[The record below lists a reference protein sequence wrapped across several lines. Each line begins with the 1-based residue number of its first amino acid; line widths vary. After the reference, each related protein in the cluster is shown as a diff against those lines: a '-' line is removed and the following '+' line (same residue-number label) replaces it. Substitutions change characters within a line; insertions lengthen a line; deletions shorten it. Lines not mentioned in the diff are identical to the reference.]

1 MTDYTKTTNFTAK
14 DSLPTG
20 NPSKKILGSLFD
32 TEFDNI
38 ATAVATKANIASPTF
53 TGTATIAGLEIQ
65 DTSSDHQYVFAVN
78 ELAADRTVTLP
89 LLTGAD
95 EFTFNAHTATLTNKT
110 IDGDNNTLSNLDL
123 GNEVD
128 WAAAGDVATAG
139 AFTSGDFALVFE
151 TGVGMRKVDYDNLPG
166 AGGLSNVVED
176 TTPQLGGDLDG
187 QGNNL
192 DNIGV
197 MFMSEQAAA
206 DADVAGD
213 GQWWVKNDVPN
224 TPWFTNDAGTDFQ
237 LATLAGTETLTNKT
251 INGSSNTITNVSLA
265 SGVTGN
271 LPVGNLNSGTSAS
284 SSTFWRGDG
293 TWAAPGGTWTLLLTQ
308 EAANDAAISFSSTYV
323 TTTYDFYVLVW
334 GTTIPSTDN
343 SDLRLYF
350 STDNGTTDDSGLQSL
365 KVEAVSAGDTH
376 TSGPNT
382 AMYLADGVGG
392 NAGDY
397 GSSGVVYI
405 QNPMSS
411 SYATTAQSFASVEDS
426 AGAPMFQ
433 SGMIIWNDTAQHN
446 HLELRHA
453 SGNIEGGFFSLYGI
467 SN

>member
-38 ATAVATKANIASPTF
+38 STAVATKANIASPTF

-110 IDGDNNTLSNLDL
+110 IDGDNNTLSNL
-123 GNEVD
+123 
-128 WAAAGDVATAG
+128 VATAG

-176 TTPQLGGDLDG
+176 TTPQLGGDLDA
-187 QGNNL
+187 QGNNITSVGPIFQ
-192 DNIGV
+192 N
-197 MFMSEQAAA
+197 EQAAA
-206 DADVAGD
+206 DVDVAGD

-284 SSTFWRGDG
+284 SSTYWRGDG
-293 TWAAPGGTWTLLLTQ
+293 TWAAPASGSWVFIEEVDSFTN
-308 EAANDAAISFSSTYV
+308 AATYDV
-323 TTTYDFYVLVW
+323 ILDGTTYDSYLIIMHDSNPAVTSSFQFRLSDDGGSTWENMEGHSVAQGLDTQIVSTSTVSFGHSQ
-334 GTTIPSTDN
+334 GTGEN
-343 SDLRLYF
+343 L
-350 STDNGTTDDSGLQSL
+350 SG
-365 KVEAVSAGDTH
+365 H
-376 TSGPNT
+376 IWIH
-382 AMYLADGVGG
+382 GVGSTSSCATVMG
-392 NAGDY
+392 HLYTINSGASIQDDVFIAQTLVTVDPDKFRMDHSGGDFDYIHYSVY
-397 GSSGVVYI
+397 G
-405 QNPMSS
+405 
-411 SYATTAQSFASVEDS
+411 
-426 AGAPMFQ
+426 
-433 SGMIIWNDTAQHN
+433 
-446 HLELRHA
+446 LRN
-453 SGNIEGGFFSLYGI
+453 S
-467 SN
+467 